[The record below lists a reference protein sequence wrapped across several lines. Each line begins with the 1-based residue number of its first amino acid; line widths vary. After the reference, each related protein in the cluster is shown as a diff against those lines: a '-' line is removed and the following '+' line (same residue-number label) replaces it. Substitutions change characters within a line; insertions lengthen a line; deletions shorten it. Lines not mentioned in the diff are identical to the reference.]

1 MKVLIVGGVAGG
13 ASAACRLRRLSEDAQ
28 IILFEKGEYISYA
41 NCGLPYYIGGAIK
54 EKDRLLVTKPETLRS
69 RFNIDVRVQSEV
81 VAIHRD
87 KKTVTVLNH
96 KDGSQYEESYDKLI
110 LSPGG
115 NPKRPPLPGIGLPGI
130 FTLRTVPDTFRIDEY
145 ITEHSAKSAVVVGA
159 GFIGVEMAENLKER
173 GLDVTIVEF
182 LPQAV
187 APLDPEMAAILHRN
201 LRENGVKL
209 HFNTGVEGFEQK
221 DRIAVKLSDKTELSA
236 DLVILSIGV
245 SPDGTLVKEAGL
257 PLGIKGSIKVDDTF
271 RTGDPDIYAVGD
283 AIGVKQFLTGDETL
297 LALAGPANRQGRAAG
312 ENILGSSTVKDEG
325 VIGSSVLKVFDLTAA
340 STGLNEKLLKE
351 KKLPYL
357 KTYVHPSDH
366 ASYYPNSVSLSMKLL
381 FAPDGKIYGAQAVG
395 AAGADKRIDVIAT
408 AIHFGGTV
416 YDLEKLELCYAPPY
430 SSAKDPV
437 NMLGFTAANILR
449 GDVKPFYAEDTDG
462 LDRNKVTLLDV
473 RTPEEAETGVIDG
486 AVNIPV
492 DELRSR
498 LSELPKDKPVYAYC
512 AVGLRGY
519 VASRILTQHG
529 FDAYNLSGGIKTW
542 RDAHEKPD
550 APSPT
555 DCVGMKKENGK
566 PAKSCDLPLTGNEK
580 VIEVDACG
588 LQCPGP
594 IMKTAQAVK
603 AAAEGEILLIRA
615 TDPGFVSDIGVW
627 CERTGNR
634 LLGTKRDGAAYEVR
648 VQKYAPAVSAASQPA
663 GGNDKSIIVFSG
675 DLDRAIAS
683 LIIANGA
690 ASMGRKVT
698 MFFTFWGLNILRR
711 NNRVGVKKGFMEKMF
726 GAMMPRGTQKLG
738 LSRMNMLGMGPKMI
752 RGVMRRK
759 HVSSLEE
766 LLQSAI
772 DSGVRIVACQMSM
785 DIMGIRREELIDGV
799 EIAGVATF
807 LGAAEQSDT
816 NLFI

>member
-41 NCGLPYYIGGAIK
+41 NCGLPYYIGGTIK

-69 RFNIDVRVQSEV
+69 RFNIDVRTQSEV
-81 VAIHRD
+81 VSINRG

-96 KDGSQYEESYDKLI
+96 ADGSEYEESYDRLI
-110 LSPGG
+110 LSPGAS
-115 NPKRPPLPGIGLPGI
+115 PKRPPLPGIDLPGI
-130 FTLRTVPDTFRIDEY
+130 FTLRTVPDTFRIDEH
-145 ITEHSAKSAVVVGA
+145 IKRHGAKSAVVVGA

-187 APLDPEMAAILHRN
+187 APLDPEMAAILHRH

-209 HFNTGVEGFEQK
+209 RLSTGVEGFEQK
-221 DRIAVKLSDKTELSA
+221 DRLMVKLSDKTELPA

-245 SPDGTLVKEAGL
+245 SPDSKLVKDAEL
-257 PLGIKGSIKVDDTF
+257 PLGMKGSIKVDETF
-271 RTGDPDIYAVGD
+271 RTEDPDIYAVGD
-283 AIGVKQFLTGDETL
+283 AVQVKQFQTGEDTM

-312 ENILGSSTVKDEG
+312 ENVLGTRTVKDGG
-325 VIGSSVLKVFDLTAA
+325 VIGSSVLKVFYLTAA
-340 STGLNEKLLKE
+340 STGLNEKQLKAE
-351 KKLPYL
+351 KLPYL
-357 KTYVHPSDH
+357 KTYVHPADH
-366 ASYYPNSVSLSMKLL
+366 ATYYPNSSQLSMKLL
-381 FAPDGKIYGAQAVG
+381 FSPEGKIYGAQAVG
-395 AAGADKRIDVIAT
+395 AAGTDKRIDVIAT

-416 YDLEKLELCYAPPY
+416 FDLEKLELCYAPPY

-449 GDVKPFYAEDTDG
+449 GDVKAFYAEDTDG
-462 LDRNKVTLLDV
+462 LDLNKVTLLDV
-473 RTPEEAETGVIDG
+473 RTPEEAETGIIGG

-492 DELRSR
+492 DELRGR

-519 VASRILTQHG
+519 VACRMLSQHG
-529 FDAYNLSGGIKTW
+529 FDAFNLSGGIKTW
-542 RDAHEKPD
+542 RDVHDKPD
-550 APSPT
+550 TPSPT
-555 DCVGMKKENGK
+555 DCVGIKKNSR
-566 PAKSCDLPLTGNEK
+566 PAKCCDLPLTGNEK

-603 AAAEGEILLIRA
+603 AAKEGEILRIRA
-615 TDPGFVSDIGVW
+615 TDPGFASDIGVW

-634 LLGTKRDGAAYEVR
+634 LLGTQRDGAAYEVR
-648 VQKYAPAVSAASQPA
+648 VQKYAPAAVSGVQPA

-711 NNRVGVKKGFMEKMF
+711 NNRVGVKKTFIEKMF

-738 LSRMNMLGMGPKMI
+738 LSRMNMRGMGSKMI
-752 RGVMRRK
+752 RGVMKRK
-759 HVSSLEE
+759 NVSSLEE

-772 DSGVRIVACQMSM
+772 DSGIRIVACQMSM
-785 DIMGIRREELIDGV
+785 DIMGIRKEELIDGV
-799 EIAGVATF
+799 EVAGVATF

>member
-1 MKVLIVGGVAGG
+1 MKILIVGGVAGG

-28 IILFEKGEYISYA
+28 IILFEKGEYVSYA
-41 NCGLPYYIGGAIK
+41 NCGLPYYIGGTIK
-54 EKDRLLVTKPETLRS
+54 DKDRLLVTKPETLRS

-81 VAIHRD
+81 TAVNRE

-96 KDGSQYEESYDKLI
+96 ADGSEYEENYDKLI

-115 NPKRPPLPGIGLPGI
+115 NPKRPPLPGIDLPGI

-145 ITEHSAKSAVVVGA
+145 ITGHRARSAVVVGA

-173 GLDVTIVEF
+173 GLNVTIVEF

-187 APLDPEMAAILHRN
+187 APLDPEMAAILHRH
-201 LRENGVKL
+201 LRENGVRL
-209 HFNTGVEGFEQK
+209 RFNTGVEGFEQK
-221 DRIAVKLSDKTELSA
+221 DRLTVKLSDKTELPA

-245 SPDGTLVKEAGL
+245 APDSTLVKDAGL
-257 PLGIKGSIKVDDTF
+257 PLGIKGSIKVDDMF

-283 AIGVKQFLTGDETL
+283 AIEVRQALTGGETL

-312 ENILGSSTVKDEG
+312 ENVLGARTVRAEG
-325 VIGSSVLKVFDLTAA
+325 VIGSSVLKVFGLTAA
-340 STGLNEKLLKE
+340 STGLNEKQLKE
-351 KKLPYL
+351 QKLPYR
-357 KTYVHPSDH
+357 KTYVHPADH
-366 ASYYPNSVSLSMKLL
+366 ASYYPNSVPLSMKLL
-381 FAPDGKIYGAQAVG
+381 FSPEGKIYGAQAVG
-395 AAGADKRIDVIAT
+395 AAGADKRIDVIAS

-437 NMLGFTAANILR
+437 NILGFTAANILR
-449 GDVKPFYAEDTDG
+449 GDVRPFYAEDTDS
-462 LDRNKVTLLDV
+462 LDRGRVTLLDV
-473 RTPEEAETGVIDG
+473 RTPEEASTGMIDG

-519 VASRILTQHG
+519 VACRILTQHG
-529 FDAYNLSGGIKTW
+529 FDCYNLSGGIKTW
-542 RDAHEKPD
+542 RDAHDKPD

-555 DCVGMKKENGK
+555 DCIGMKKGGG
-566 PAKSCDLPLTGNEK
+566 PAKSCDLPLSGNET

-603 AAAEGEILLIRA
+603 AAAEGEILRIRA

-648 VQKYAPAVSAASQPA
+648 VQKYAPASPAAAQPA
-663 GGNDKSIIVFSG
+663 GGSDKSIIVFSG

-698 MFFTFWGLNILRR
+698 MFFTFWGLNVLRR
-711 NNRVGVKKGFMEKMF
+711 SNRVGVKKDFMEKMF

-752 RGVMRRK
+752 RGVMKRK
-759 HVSSLEE
+759 NVSSLEE

-799 EIAGVATF
+799 EVAGVATF

>member
-41 NCGLPYYIGGAIK
+41 NCGLPYYIGGTIK
-54 EKDRLLVTKPETLRS
+54 DKDRLLVTQPETLRN
-69 RFNIDVRVQSEV
+69 RFNIDVRTQSEV
-81 VAIHRD
+81 TAIHRD
-87 KKTVTVLNH
+87 HKTVTVVNH
-96 KDGSQYEESYDKLI
+96 ADGSRYEESYDKLI
-110 LSPGG
+110 LSPGAG
-115 NPKRPPLPGIGLPGI
+115 PKRPPLPGIDLPGI

-145 ITEHSAKSAVVVGA
+145 ITAKRAKSAVVVGA

-187 APLDPEMAAILHRN
+187 APLDPEMAAILHRH
-201 LRENGVKL
+201 LRENGIKL
-209 HFNTGVEGFEQK
+209 RFQTGVEGFEQK
-221 DRIAVKLSDKTELSA
+221 DRIQVRLSDKSTLSA

-245 SPDGTLVKEAGL
+245 APDSSLAKSAGL
-257 PLGIKGSIKVDDTF
+257 PLGIKGSIKVDGTF

-283 AIGVKQFLTGDETL
+283 AIGVKQSLTGKETL

-312 ENILGSSTVKDEG
+312 ENVLGGRTVTDDG

-340 STGLNEKLLKE
+340 STGLNEKQLKAE
-351 KKLPYL
+351 KLPYL
-357 KTYVHPSDH
+357 KTYVHPGSH
-366 ASYYPNSVSLSMKLL
+366 ASYYPNSAQLSMKLL
-381 FAPDGKIYGAQAVG
+381 FSPDGKIYGAQAVG
-395 AAGADKRIDVIAT
+395 AAGADKRIDVLAT
-408 AIHFGGTV
+408 AIRLGGTV
-416 YDLEKLELCYAPPY
+416 FDLEKLELCYAPPY

-449 GDVKPFYAEDTDG
+449 GDVKVFYAEDTDR
-462 LDRNKVTLLDV
+462 LDRGKVTLLDV
-473 RTPEEAETGVIDG
+473 RTPEETVIGMIDG

-492 DELRSR
+492 DDLRAR
-498 LSELPKDKPVYAYC
+498 LSELPKEKPVYVYC
-512 AVGLRGY
+512 GVGLRGY

-542 RDAHEKPD
+542 RDVHDKPD

-555 DCVGMKKENGK
+555 DCIGMKKSTPPSN
-566 PAKSCDLPLTGNEK
+566 PVPPHSGNET
-580 VIEVDACG
+580 VIQVDACG

-594 IMKTAQAVK
+594 IMKTAQALQN
-603 AAAEGEILLIRA
+603 AQEGEILCIRA
-615 TDPGFVSDIGVW
+615 TDPGFVPDIGAW
-627 CERTGNR
+627 CGRTGNR
-634 LLGTKRDGAAYEVR
+634 LLETHRDGTTYEVR
-648 VQKYAPAVSAASQPA
+648 IQKRASAPAAEAPQPA
-663 GGNDKSIIVFSG
+663 AANGKSIIVFSG

-690 ASMGRKVT
+690 ASMGRQVT

-711 NNRVGVKKGFMEKMF
+711 NNRVGVKKNLMEKMF
-726 GAMMPRGTQKLG
+726 GAMMPRGTKKLG
-738 LSRMNMLGMGPKMI
+738 LSRMNLFGMGAKMI

-772 DSGVRIVACQMSM
+772 SSGVRIVACQMSM
-785 DIMGIRREELIDGV
+785 DIMGIRKEELIDGV
-799 EIAGVATF
+799 EMAGVATF
-807 LGAAEQSDT
+807 LGAAEESDT
-816 NLFI
+816 SLFI